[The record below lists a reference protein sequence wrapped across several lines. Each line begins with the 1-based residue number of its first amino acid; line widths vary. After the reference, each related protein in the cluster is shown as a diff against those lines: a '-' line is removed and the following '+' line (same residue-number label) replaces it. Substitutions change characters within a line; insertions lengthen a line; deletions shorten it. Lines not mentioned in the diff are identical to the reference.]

1 MHYSDAVYVSG
12 GELVECHNVFGVVVF
27 YLQEIGY
34 LAVGLLRQL
43 AADLDI
49 DTLVAP
55 HGHEVY
61 LPALILAYIHLIA
74 APPQL
79 EVHDVFQH

>member
-12 GELVECHNVFGVVVF
+12 GELVERHDVFGVMIF
-27 YLQEIGY
+27 YLQEICY
-34 LAVGLLRQL
+34 LTVGLLRQL

-49 DTLVAP
+49 DALVAP
-55 HGHEVY
+55 HGYEIY